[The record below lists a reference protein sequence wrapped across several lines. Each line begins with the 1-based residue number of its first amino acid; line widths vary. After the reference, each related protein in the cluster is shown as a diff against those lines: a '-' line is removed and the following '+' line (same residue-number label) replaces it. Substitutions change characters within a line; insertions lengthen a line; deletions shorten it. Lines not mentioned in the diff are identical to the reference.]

1 MLPQKQNPQMAGC
14 EVRCVISGGDCSQ
27 VLVVRGGRAEREAAG
42 AVTHTGG
49 RILHS
54 NRWMETQT
62 HTQTHTHRNS
72 QMRSYLSMSLNNPR
86 RLPPSHPLTWCRTS
100 TQLPIQ
106 VVERVSAP
114 PCCNTLL
121 LKHIINSLRGWNIHQ
136 LTSSTACADSGN
148 QMLRQPSK
156 LQPCNW

>member
-86 RLPPSHPLTWCRTS
+86 RLPFLILSPGAVHQPSY
-100 TQLPIQ
+100 IQ
-106 VVERVSAP
+106 VVEQVSAP